1 MGPGILGA
9 MATIYYTASSL
20 DGFIVDS
27 AGSLDWL
34 LSRDIDVD
42 GPFGYKA
49 FEKSVGALVMGSTTY
64 RWVVEHEPGDW
75 PYPQPTWVLTSRSD
89 VVVDGHPV
97 QAVSGDVAQLLPT
110 LVAAAGERDVWIV
123 GGGDVAAQFVTAGLV
138 DELIVSYAPCSLG
151 EGAPVLPVR
160 SEWKLLESA
169 VNGDFVCARWAR
181 AEG

>member
-1 MGPGILGA
+1 MGRGILGA

-34 LSRDIDVD
+34 LTRDIDVD

-75 PYPQPTWVLTSRSD
+75 PYPQPTWELTSRSD
-89 VVVDGHPV
+89 VVVEGHPV
-97 QAVSGDVAQLLPT
+97 QAVSGDVAKLHPA
-110 LVAAAGERDVWIV
+110 LVEAAGERDVWIV
-123 GGGDVAAQFVTAGLV
+123 GGGNVAAQFVAAGLV
-138 DELIVSYAPCSLG
+138 DELVVSYAPCSLG
-151 EGAPVLPVR
+151 AGAPVLPLR
-160 SEWKLLESA
+160 SGWKLLESG

-181 AEG
+181 VDA

>member
-1 MGPGILGA
+1 

-49 FEKSVGALVMGSTTY
+49 FERSVGALVMGSTTY
-64 RWVVEHEPGDW
+64 RWVVENEPGEW
-75 PYPQPTWVLTSRSD
+75 PYAQPTWVLTSRPD

-97 QAVSGDVAQLLPT
+97 RAVSGDVAQLHPE

-123 GGGDVAAQFVTAGLV
+123 GGGDVAAQFVMAGLV
-138 DELIVSYAPCSLG
+138 DELVVSYAPCSLG
-151 EGAPVLPVR
+151 AGAPVLPVR
-160 SEWKLLESA
+160 SEWRLLESA

-181 AEG
+181 VDG

>member
-64 RWVVEHEPGDW
+64 RWVVEHGDW
-75 PYPQPTWVLTSRSD
+75 NPK
-89 VVVDGHPV
+89 PV
-97 QAVSGDVAQLLPT
+97 AKKSVAKASAPAEGAKKPAAKK
-110 LVAAAGERDVWIV
+110 AAAKSKP
-123 GGGDVAAQFVTAGLV
+123 AKKAT
-138 DELIVSYAPCSLG
+138 
-151 EGAPVLPVR
+151 
-160 SEWKLLESA
+160 K
-169 VNGDFVCARWAR
+169 
-181 AEG
+181 AEA